1 MKPTFILLPTPWRPG
16 HDLPTPSTRQQQ
28 NKRDKHKT
36 ATTTKL
42 AVAGTEVFFYY
53 HTPSITFR
61 KLPPWTEEGC
71 RNQMFG
77 VWFITCHLHTVSS
90 TSWTMAVWRTS
101 PGCVACCHGTA
112 DPTSTKREQMVLLI
126 ICLPRGSVKQRRD
139 ACIDKLCIS
148 CVESYVTECM
158 HSSGWWIGQT
168 AMTVHDYIPGLYGL
182 SLFSDTTFVAHEQAT
197 QVSVQVKYIGSKQYC
212 VLYIM

>member
-1 MKPTFILLPTPWRPG
+1 MTSRPLVP
-16 HDLPTPSTRQQQ
+16 DNNKTNETSIKQQQQQ
-28 NKRDKHKT
+28 NWQWQVLK
-36 ATTTKL
+36 
-42 AVAGTEVFFYY
+42 FFYFYY
-53 HTPSITFR
+53 HTQSIAFR

-71 RNQMFG
+71 RNQVFG

-101 PGCVACCHGTA
+101 PGCVARCHGTA

-126 ICLPRGSVKQRRD
+126 ICLPRGSMKQCRD

-148 CVESYVTECM
+148 CVERYVTECM
-158 HSSGWWIGQT
+158 HLSGWWIGQT

-182 SLFSDTTFVAHEQAT
+182 SLFSDTTFVVHE
-197 QVSVQVKYIGSKQYC
+197 
-212 VLYIM
+212 